1 MLLSREVSGRPCMTV
16 CTRPNGDDKNDRI
29 EKTPVKS
36 PKRAIAIANRNKD
49 HEMNVLVTD
58 WERITRELNVEVNE
72 FPLNG
77 G

>member
-1 MLLSREVSGRPCMTV
+1 MTDY
-16 CTRPNGDDKNDRI
+16 TRPNGDDKNDRI

>member
-1 MLLSREVSGRPCMTV
+1 MTV
-16 CTRPNGDDKNDRI
+16 YTRPNGDHKNDRI
-29 EKTPVKS
+29 ERTPVKS

>member
-1 MLLSREVSGRPCMTV
+1 MTV
-16 CTRPNGDDKNDRI
+16 YTRPNGDDKNDRI
-29 EKTPVKS
+29 EKPPVKS
-36 PKRAIAIANRNKD
+36 PKRAIANRNKD

-58 WERITRELNVEVNE
+58 WKRITRELNVEVNE